1 MTGEQRD
8 SSRPVLVVVLLLG
21 LCSCGGP
28 QRGGDGGDAWHE
40 VRFKAAALPARRASG
55 APWHMSA
62 GDRSAGLLGGLIG
75 LAVGYPEIGFALGS
89 SLVQEPEPEA
99 PAPYIA
105 VKIRGDTFQISPV
118 GQTLSPRW
126 SQPIAIEVGRYRA
139 GEKAI
144 VQVLDAVDEGAVLG
158 QREFTVGELLASGSR
173 TLTEIGEVASLDVE
187 VAVHKARPAQT
198 VDTYVDASRSLDD
211 LTAGKD
217 ERWTAIPVWNGDR
230 VTIEAGGSICPS
242 RPTPCFGPDGAD
254 PGRWTSY
261 NYDEFKEARHAALV
275 AVLPGEGFVVGER
288 VSLIAEQSGFL
299 LLFVNDTD
307 EGNNEGGFDV
317 RVTVTPGR
325 QR

>member
-1 MTGEQRD
+1 MTGERTHGR
-8 SSRPVLVVVLLLG
+8 RPLLAATLLLL
-21 LCSCGGP
+21 LCDCGGS
-28 QRGGDGGDAWHE
+28 QRGRDGGNAWHE

-62 GDRSAGLLGGLIG
+62 GNRSASLLGGLIG
-75 LAVGYPEIGFALGS
+75 LAVGYPEVGFALGS
-89 SLVQEPEPEA
+89 SLVDEPEPEA

-105 VKIRGDTFQISPV
+105 LKIRGDTFLISPV

-144 VQVLDAVDEGAVLG
+144 IQVLDAVDDGAVLG

-173 TLTEIGEVASLDVE
+173 TLTDIGEVASLDVD
-187 VAVHKARPAQT
+187 VRVHSARPVLT
-198 VDTYVDASRSLDD
+198 VESYVDASHSLDE

-217 ERWTAIPVWNGDR
+217 ERWTAIPVWNGDH
-230 VTIEAGGSICPS
+230 VTIEASGSVCPS
-242 RPTPCFGPDGAD
+242 RPTPCFGPLGAE

-261 NYDEFKEARHAALV
+261 NYGEFKEARHAALV
-275 AVLPGEGFVVGER
+275 AVLPGEGFEVGER
-288 VSLIAEQSGFL
+288 ISITAHQSGFL

-307 EGNNEGGFDV
+307 AGNNDGGFDV
-317 RVTVTPGR
+317 RVTVTPGSAR
-325 QR
+325 

>member
-1 MTGEQRD
+1 MTGERRD
-8 SSRPVLVVVLLLG
+8 SWRPSFAVVLFIV
-21 LCSCGGP
+21 LCACGGP
-28 QRGGDGGDAWHE
+28 QRVGDGGDAWHE

-55 APWHMSA
+55 APWHMSS

-75 LAVGYPEIGFALGS
+75 LAVGYPEVGFALGS
-89 SLVQEPEPEA
+89 SLVEDPEPEA

-126 SQPIAIEVGRYRA
+126 SQPIAIDVGRYRA

-158 QREFTVGELLASGSR
+158 QREVTVGELLAGGSR
-173 TLTEIGEVASLDVE
+173 TLTDIGEVASLDIE
-187 VAVHKARPAQT
+187 VTVHKARPVLT
-198 VDTYVDASRSLDD
+198 VDSYVDASRSLDD
-211 LTAGKD
+211 LMAGKD
-217 ERWTAIPVWNGDR
+217 ERWTAIPVWNGDQ
-230 VTIEAGGSICPS
+230 VTIEAGGSVCPS
-242 RPTPCFGPDGAD
+242 RPTPCFGPEGAE

-275 AVLPGEGFVVGER
+275 AVLPWEGLAVGER
-288 VSLIAEQSGFL
+288 ISITAEQSGFL

-317 RVTVTPGR
+317 RVTVAPGGR
-325 QR
+325 R